1 MRASSFAA
9 LGLAAYSVFLI
20 ATIPA
25 AYVAGQA
32 NAAPRRQVEVSDAQG
47 TLWNGSAQV
56 RIAPTKGGKAID
68 RVEWRILPA
77 RLFAGE
83 LAFHVNAAGEGLS
96 ASAQVSRGFS
106 SWKLRELKAA
116 GDAAGVAAY
125 VPLLATWRPSGP
137 VTVTAPEITI
147 TGRSLRGSLEAEW
160 RNAVSGL
167 SEVKPLGSYRA
178 GWRANADTGDISVTT
193 LQGPLRLAGVGKTT
207 ATGMTFNGEARGEGE
222 AAKALEPLLD
232 LMGPRRPDGG
242 RALELRL
249 E

>member
-9 LGLAAYSVFLI
+9 LGLAAYSAFLI

-25 AYVAGQA
+25 AYVAGQL
-32 NAAPRRQVEVSDAQG
+32 NASLRRQVEVSDAQG
-47 TLWNGSAQV
+47 TLWQGSARV
-56 RIAPTKGGKAID
+56 RIAPTRGGKAID
-68 RVEWRILPA
+68 RIDWRILPA

-83 LAFHVNAAGEGLS
+83 LAFHVNASGEGLK
-96 ASAQVSRGFS
+96 ASAQVARGFS
-106 SWKLRELKAA
+106 NWRLRELKAE

-125 VPLLATWRPSGP
+125 VPILATWRPSGP
-137 VTVTAPEITI
+137 VRIAAPEITL
-147 TGRSLRGSLEAEW
+147 TGRAFRGSLEAEW
-160 RNAVSGL
+160 RDAVSGL

-178 GWRANADTGDISVTT
+178 GWRADGDFGDLSVTT
-193 LQGPLRLAGVGKTT
+193 LKGPLRLTGAGRTT
-207 ATGMTFNGEARGEGE
+207 ARGVTFSGEARGEGE

-232 LMGPRRPDGG
+232 LMGPRRPDGA